1 MKNSKFN
8 LIFHFINWVS
18 LVPCHEKRYTFQLP
32 VTRYPIINHELS
44 SYAAIFIF
52 FLWLSA
58 RISVVSRGAFWELAF
73 CSHAFL
79 WRHSNGQTH
88 RQTRMYV
95 HGCFLSP
102 TLSHSYTVPFSR
114 WTPSWMLMIVS
125 NPNYFL
131 WVQIRFLTS
140 YSLLRCCLTTVLI
153 YFLSIFP
160 IIQPVLPAYLGCAP
174 PSAISPPW
182 NFDILCL
189 SYSNVYIIMQPFP
202 YSFNKLSSRQCASCC
217 ENRNEKKIPNAS
229 YSERKLLIG
238 GHFCHYI

>member
-140 YSLLRCCLTTVLI
+140 YSLLRCSLTTVLI
-153 YFLSIFP
+153 DQSKLYKLYMGCFLNKCVFLPWSF
-160 IIQPVLPAYLGCAP
+160 IISGSLDDKLEHSLRLTLRIAAWWICKEKSLLKWQNNMY
-174 PSAISPPW
+174 SP
-182 NFDILCL
+182 DT
-189 SYSNVYIIMQPFP
+189 VT
-202 YSFNKLSSRQCASCC
+202 
-217 ENRNEKKIPNAS
+217 
-229 YSERKLLIG
+229 
-238 GHFCHYI
+238 